1 MQTPRWFS
9 LDTPS
14 TTLEG
19 LNFPADFS
27 QSHPFI
33 HEMMSEFSGAVS
45 DEEKLNIIS
54 KFQRLMN
61 LIRYDNDHIYDQD
74 DTALLPEWS
83 WLYDVVNK
91 IESTRKELFAN
102 VFGDLAE

>member
-1 MQTPRWFS
+1 
-9 LDTPS
+9 
-14 TTLEG
+14 
-19 LNFPADFS
+19 
-27 QSHPFI
+27 
-33 HEMMSEFSGAVS
+33 MMTKFSGAAS

>member
-1 MQTPRWFS
+1 MTKF
-9 LDTPS
+9 
-14 TTLEG
+14 G
-19 LNFPADFS
+19 
-27 QSHPFI
+27 
-33 HEMMSEFSGAVS
+33 GATS

-61 LIRYDNDHIYDQD
+61 LIRYDEEHIYDQD

-91 IESTRKELFAN
+91 IESTRKALFGN